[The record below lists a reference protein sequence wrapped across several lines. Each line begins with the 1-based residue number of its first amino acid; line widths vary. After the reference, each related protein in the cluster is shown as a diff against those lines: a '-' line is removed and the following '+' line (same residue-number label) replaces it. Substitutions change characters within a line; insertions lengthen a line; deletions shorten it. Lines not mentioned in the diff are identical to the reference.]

1 MKRFM
6 YLSIGLLCLSVSAL
20 IGFHFGSRT
29 AEAQAPDAVTGY
41 SMGVDGDFRVHYV
54 MLSNGDVYAN
64 HNHESLSHPKGLFA
78 QSAEYRGNFWTGQT
92 VQTNQ
97 ESWGG
102 VKSKYEGKN

>member
-1 MKRFM
+1 MKDKAL
-6 YLSIGLLCLSVSAL
+6 YLIVGLLLGVIVMQAKQ
-20 IGFHFGSRT
+20 GPQPVQ
-29 AEAQAPDAVTGY
+29 AQAPEVITGY